1 MATYAV
7 IYSGIVTN
15 TIVAEPKDIP
25 IESENGIKYVEY
37 TYENPAVIGLQW
49 DGQTF
54 QQPQG
59 PFVSDQEREPAV

>member
-7 IYSGIVTN
+7 IYNGIVTN

-25 IESENGIKYVEY
+25 NELETGVKYVEY

-59 PFVSDQEREPAV
+59 PLVSDQEREPTV